1 MITQARTM
9 MQESFRSSIYLN
21 NEGSCVGQVLMTAE
35 KSQMEAD
42 VKSFTEVIKP
52 TPRAPV
58 PI

>member
-1 MITQARTM
+1 M

-42 VKSFTEVIKP
+42 VKSFAEVIKP